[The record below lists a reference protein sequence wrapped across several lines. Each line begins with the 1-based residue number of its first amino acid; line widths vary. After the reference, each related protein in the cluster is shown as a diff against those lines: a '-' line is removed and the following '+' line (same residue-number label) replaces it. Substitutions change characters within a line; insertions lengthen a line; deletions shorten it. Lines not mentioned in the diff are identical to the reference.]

1 MICLTLDL
9 SRVLLLQAATCFNQI
24 MLPPY
29 DSVETM
35 RGKLEL
41 AINEV
46 GSHAL
51 QRHLH

>member
-1 MICLTLDL
+1 VIYL
-9 SRVLLLQAATCFNQI
+9 SVDRVLLQAATCFNQI

-29 DSVETM
+29 DSLEKM

-46 GSHAL
+46 SSHV
-51 QRHLH
+51 